1 MNSKTKFWLLQI
13 FATKIGWLGIDFL
26 LMIIFAILSKYYMW
40 AGDAVL
46 ITTIYPI
53 VLTLIGIA
61 YAFVINP
68 MREYKE
74 RKKKLKK

>member
-1 MNSKTKFWLLQI
+1 MTTKTKYWLLQI
-13 FATKIGWLGIDFL
+13 FATKLGWLAVNFL

-40 AGDAVL
+40 AGDVVL
-46 ITTIYPI
+46 ATTIYPI

-74 RKKKLKK
+74 RKKQLNK